1 MNKTL
6 NFFIAI
12 IFSFVSGQNGI
23 VSGFV
28 TDSSSGEALIGA
40 NISLQ
45 ETGQGM
51 ATDMNGYYIIQDIKP
66 GNYTIMVSYIGFNTN
81 RQFISIESEESK
93 KIDISLEEQVLK
105 LTEVE
110 VTAEKLQRRNTMQP

>member
-6 NFFIAI
+6 KFFIAI

-40 NISLQ
+40 NVSLQ

-81 RQFISIESEESK
+81 RQFISIDFEESK
-93 KIDISLEEQVLK
+93 K
-105 LTEVE
+105 
-110 VTAEKLQRRNTMQP
+110 